1 MSKKKL
7 PIFSY
12 WEGKKPAYIEM
23 CQESLFRHCGDD
35 FEIIIMDEGY
45 PGPKGGKRNLSIN
58 HKTDWIKVDRVFRRG
73 GFWIDA
79 DMIVMQNLLPLVEFF
94 KSYSFI
100 GIPGFFGAPKYSRTL
115 KTWRAR
121 MKKRMAEKKKLGFSD
136 LIQPLLKNR
145 SFKEFEPLTK
155 EMICPIYHTGDEF
168 WNFFE
173 SRNLDDFVKPN
184 TFVVTLYNS
193 AFSEQFNN
201 MTRQEILSQNWL
213 ISKMFKK
220 ALGL

>member
-7 PIFSY
+7 RIFSY
-12 WEGKKPAYIEM
+12 WEGKKPEYIEM
-23 CQESLFRHCGDD
+23 CQESLVRHCGDD
-35 FEIIIMDEGY
+35 FEIVIMDENEPCPNGF
-45 PGPKGGKRNLSIN
+45 SIN
-58 HKTDWIKVDRVFRRG
+58 HKTDWIKVEKIFRCG

-79 DMIVMQNLLPLVEFF
+79 DTIVMQNLTPLVRLLKE
-94 KSYSFI
+94 YSFI
-100 GIPGFFGAPKYSRTL
+100 GIPGFFGAPRYSRTL
-115 KTWRAR
+115 KDWRR
-121 MKKRMAEKKKLGFSD
+121 GMKKLIKTEYRRRTLEFSD

-145 SFKEFEPLTK
+145 RFKEFDPLTK

-168 WNFFE
+168 YNFFE
-173 SRNLDDFVKPN
+173 NRNLDDFVKPN

-193 AFSEQFNN
+193 AFSEQFKN